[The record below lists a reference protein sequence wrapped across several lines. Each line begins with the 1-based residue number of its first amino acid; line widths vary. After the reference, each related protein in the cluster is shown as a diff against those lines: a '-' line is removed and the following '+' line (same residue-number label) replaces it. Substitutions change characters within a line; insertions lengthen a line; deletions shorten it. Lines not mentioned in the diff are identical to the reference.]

1 MGAPIVGAL
10 IVAALAAALIGL
22 RYARR
27 DGDPAASPSPS
38 PSTASAAQLMAAGE
52 GVYTVTSNPQTK
64 DFVVQAVLK
73 NPGSAALQ
81 ISAGRLD
88 EPPGISRWTM
98 AVLPDGLSQDE
109 LTYEAVTKAASTHT
123 ILESGQSVQLTIAG
137 TITCGAP
144 MISHAE
150 VPILV
155 DHNDVSVT
163 MPHAADAP
171 DWLTEVSTTLC

>member
-1 MGAPIVGAL
+1 GTPFVGAL

-38 PSTASAAQLMAAGE
+38 PSLSPSTASAAQLMAAGE
-52 GVYTVTSNPQTK
+52 GVYTVTSNPQSK

-73 NPGSAALQ
+73 NPGSTALQ
-81 ISAGRLD
+81 LSAGRLD
-88 EPPGISRWTM
+88 EPPGISRWIM

-109 LTYEAVTKAASTHT
+109 LTYEAVTRAASTRT
-123 ILESGQSVQLTIAG
+123 ILESGQSAQLTIAG
-137 TITCGAP
+137 TIACGTL

-150 VPILV
+150 VPILL

-163 MPHAADAP
+163 MPHA
-171 DWLTEVSTTLC
+171 